1 MANRH
6 FSQAFRSFYWIPVD
20 EHDID
25 VALSDCLR
33 QLPCV
38 SDTLLISDNPLLT
51 MQSVNSRD
59 AIRWLGRDTDRII
72 FNAYSGFNPNAF
84 AQVCGTLKGGGEL
97 ILITPKA
104 DQWIKYE
111 DPEYQ
116 ALRGSRFADYHFT
129 GNFIR
134 HLIQHL
140 AAFTPASSELA
151 DHTLE
156 EPYLSQQQANLV
168 TRLVTDFGLPESTQ
182 VITADR
188 GRGKTAALGLALAK
202 LVSKAQDVIPLSKQ
216 LQPLNVVVT
225 APSRDAL
232 DSLFNSLKSQ
242 LPDGELTGSGF
253 QHRLLS
259 LRFYPP
265 AVLLQKYTQADLV
278 IVDEAAAI
286 PVFIL
291 QQIQQLGSRHW
302 YATTL
307 HGYEGNGRGF
317 ELRFLAWLIHQQIS
331 YQTTHLTDPV
341 RWAAGDPLE
350 LLSYRL
356 LLLDAEP
363 ADECSTSINYDDLQY
378 ITVPQSALVDKQDL
392 LQQIFGLLIAAHYRT
407 TPNDLRQLLDSPDLS
422 IRVLMHQQTPVA
434 VALLIEEGPLAED
447 LIEPIWSGY
456 RRPSG
461 DLIPQTLVSREG
473 FRQAG
478 YLRGWRVM
486 RVAVH
491 PKLQRLGLG
500 SRLLENIQQEAL
512 KLQLDFCGASFAA
525 DPRLFG
531 FWHANHYHPL
541 RLGERSDRVTAGWPL
556 LVLNPLSES
565 AQKISQEILRNF
577 SERLVL
583 KLTLTASR
591 SEQLMLMH
599 CLAALTD
606 NQALAVQETEIVQ
619 GFALHQRSIDDSL
632 LCLRKWLV
640 IPENMKLLL
649 SWPEIDQ
656 QLMIGRIFQLK
667 SAQILESETGLS
679 GKRAQLKRLRIL
691 CKKLI
696 SNSDEQV

>member
-20 EHDID
+20 VDNID

-38 SDTLLISDNPLLT
+38 SDTLLISDKALLN
-51 MQSVNSRD
+51 MQSVSSRD
-59 AIRWLGRDTDRII
+59 AIRWLGKDTDRII

-97 ILITPKA
+97 ILITPLA
-104 DQWIKYE
+104 DKWITYE

-134 HLIQHL
+134 HLIKHL
-140 AAFTPASSELA
+140 VAFKPASSELT

-156 EPYLSQQQANLV
+156 EPYLSHQQANLV
-168 TRLVTDFGLPESTQ
+168 TRLVTDFGLPGSTQ

-188 GRGKTAALGLALAK
+188 GRGKTAALGLALAQ
-202 LVSKAQDVIPLSKQ
+202 LVSKAQNVITLNKQSQPLS
-216 LQPLNVVVT
+216 VVVT
-225 APSRDAL
+225 APYRGAL
-232 DSLFNSLKSQ
+232 DSLFNALKSQ

-265 AVLLQKYTQADLV
+265 AVLLQKYTEADLV

-291 QQIQQLGSRHW
+291 QQIQQLGSKHW

-317 ELRFLAWLIHQQIS
+317 ELRFLAWLNHQHIS
-331 YQTTHLTDPV
+331 YQATRLTDPV

-356 LLLDAEP
+356 LLLDAQP
-363 ADECSTSINYDDLQY
+363 AEECSTSIRLGDLQY
-378 ITVPQSALVDKQDL
+378 ISVPQSTLVENQDL

-407 TPNDLRQLLDSPDLS
+407 TPNDLRQLLDSPDVS

-473 FRQAG
+473 YHQAG

-486 RVAVH
+486 RIAVH
-491 PKLQRLGLG
+491 PKLQRFGLG
-500 SRLLENIQQEAL
+500 SRLLETIQQEAL

-525 DPRLFG
+525 DPQLFK
-531 FWHANHYHPL
+531 FWYANHYHPL

-556 LVLNPLSES
+556 LVFNPLSHS
-565 AQKISQEILRNF
+565 AQRICQEILQNF

-583 KLTLTASR
+583 KLTLTAAS

-599 CLAALTD
+599 CLASLTD
-606 NQALAVQETEIVQ
+606 SQLLSVQETEIVQ

-632 LCLRKWLV
+632 LCLRKWLAG
-640 IPENMKLLL
+640 PDNMKRLL
-649 SWPEIDQ
+649 SWPEIYQ
-656 QLMIGRIFQLK
+656 HLMIGRIFQLK
-667 SAQILESETGLS
+667 SAQILEGETGLS
-679 GKRAQLKRLRIL
+679 GKRAQLKQLRML
-691 CKKLI
+691 CKKLM
-696 SNSDEQV
+696 SNSDK